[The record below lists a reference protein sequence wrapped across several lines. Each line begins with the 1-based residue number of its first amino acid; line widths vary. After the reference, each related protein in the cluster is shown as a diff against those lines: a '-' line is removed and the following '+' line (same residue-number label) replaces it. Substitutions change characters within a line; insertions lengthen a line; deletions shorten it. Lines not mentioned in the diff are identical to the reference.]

1 MKKNFKIEIEE
12 RAKIEISEAFD
23 WYDNQQSGLGLI
35 FLEAI
40 QNAFI
45 TIQKSPNGYTKYRYH
60 RQYPLIGFPYVIL
73 YEIVRDTLYVDA
85 VFHTSRNPI
94 DKDR

>member
-12 RAKIEISEAFD
+12 RAKIEISDAFD
-23 WYDNQQSGLGLI
+23 WYESQQSSLGLV

-40 QNAFI
+40 QSAFVI
-45 TIQKSPNGYTKYRYH
+45 IQKSPNGYTKYRYH

-73 YEIVRDTLYVDA
+73 YEIVKDTLYVDA
-85 VFHTSRNPI
+85 VFHTSRNPL
-94 DKDR
+94 DKFK

>member
-12 RAKIEISEAFD
+12 RAKIEISDAFD
-23 WYDNQQSGLGLI
+23 WYESQQSGLGLV

-40 QNAFI
+40 QSAFVI
-45 TIQKSPNGYTKYRYH
+45 IQKSPNGYTKYRYH

-73 YEIVRDTLYVDA
+73 YEIVKDTLYVDA
-85 VFHTSRNPI
+85 VFHTSRNPL
-94 DKDR
+94 DKFK

>member
-12 RAKIEISEAFD
+12 RAKIEISDAFD
-23 WYDNQQSGLGLI
+23 WYENQKSGLGLV
-35 FLEAI
+35 FLEVI
-40 QNAFI
+40 QGAFV

-73 YEIVRDTLYVDA
+73 YEIVKDTLYVDA
-85 VFHTSRNPI
+85 VFHTSRNPL
-94 DKDR
+94 DKSM